1 MTAAIAPGS
10 VEGVGHVGA
19 VAGHFRTGATDLVD
33 QEGDGR
39 LFVSRGGLMSIIP
52 RGRLL
57 LFVPSERHITAS
69 AKALSTPHNKAAPR
83 TVK

>member
-57 LFVPSERHITAS
+57 LFVPSERHNYPRES
-69 AKALSTPHNKAAPR
+69 STWCLCRSPKI
-83 TVK
+83 